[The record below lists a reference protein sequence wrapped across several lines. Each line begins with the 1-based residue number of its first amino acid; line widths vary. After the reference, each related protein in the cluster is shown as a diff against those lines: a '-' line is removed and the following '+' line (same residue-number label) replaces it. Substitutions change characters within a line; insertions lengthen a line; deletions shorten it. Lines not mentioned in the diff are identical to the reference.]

1 MEDEFNSYCIDCK
14 KEKPTFCLI
23 NYGTFVCKECVRK
36 HRVHFGNSTPG
47 SINVYIKPIFTSEW
61 DDFQLSS
68 VTSGFGGN
76 TPMFNFLKEYGL
88 DEETDIY

>member
-1 MEDEFNSYCIDCK
+1 M
-14 KEKPTFCLI
+14 
-23 NYGTFVCKECVRK
+23 
-36 HRVHFGNSTPG
+36 
-47 SINVYIKPIFTSEW
+47 YIKPIFTSEW

-88 DEETDIY
+88 DEEIDIY